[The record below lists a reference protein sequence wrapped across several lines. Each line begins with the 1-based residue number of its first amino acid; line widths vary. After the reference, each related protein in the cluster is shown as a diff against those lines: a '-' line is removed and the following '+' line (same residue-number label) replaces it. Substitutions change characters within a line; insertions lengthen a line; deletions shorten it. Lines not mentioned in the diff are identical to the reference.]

1 MNKFISLVIILIFIF
16 IPINNSYSLENK
28 IILKV
33 NNNIITSVDI
43 LNEIIYLESINAEF
57 KNASSTEAFEISKKS
72 LIKEK
77 IKEIELLKYIEDLK
91 IEEKL
96 YEQIIKDYFG
106 RLGIESV
113 LELEKFFINKGLD
126 PSSIEKKITI
136 EILWNQ
142 LIYTKFHQNVKV
154 DENLIKKDLLIKK
167 KQNEYL
173 LSEITIDIENKDKIN
188 EVNDTINEKG
198 FAQAALLHSD
208 SDTAQK
214 GGELGWVKE
223 TSINKMIKE
232 KLLNL
237 NIGEITKPIRIPS
250 GFIIIQ
256 VKDKRE
262 IDLDVNIDNEIKLI
276 IQKKT
281 NEQLN
286 QLSKIYFNKIKKN
299 IQINEL

>member
-1 MNKFISLVIILIFIF
+1 M
-16 IPINNSYSLENK
+16 
-28 IILKV
+28 
-33 NNNIITSVDI
+33 
-43 LNEIIYLESINAEF
+43 
-57 KNASSTEAFEISKKS
+57 
-72 LIKEK
+72 
-77 IKEIELLKYIEDLK
+77 
-91 IEEKL
+91 
-96 YEQIIKDYFG
+96 
-106 RLGIESV
+106 
-113 LELEKFFINKGLD
+113 
-126 PSSIEKKITI
+126 
-136 EILWNQ
+136 
-142 LIYTKFHQNVKV
+142 

-188 EVNDTINEKG
+188 EINDTISEKG

-223 TSINKMIKE
+223 TSINKIIKE
-232 KLLNL
+232 KLINL

-286 QLSKIYFNKIKKN
+286 QLSKIYFNKIKKYSN
-299 IQINEL
+299 K

>member
-1 MNKFISLVIILIFIF
+1 MNKFISLVVILIFIF
-16 IPINNSYSLENK
+16 IPINISFSLENK

-43 LNEIIYLESINAEF
+43 LNEIIYLESINPEF

-106 RLGIESV
+106 RLGIESI
-113 LELEKFFINKGLD
+113 LELEKFFMDKGLN
-126 PSSIEKKITI
+126 STLIEKKITI

-154 DENLIKKDLLIKK
+154 EENLIKKDLLVKK

-188 EVNDTINEKG
+188 EINDTISEKG

-232 KLLNL
+232 KLINL
-237 NIGEITKPIRIPS
+237 NIEEITKPIRIPS

-276 IQKKT
+276 IKKT

-286 QLSKIYFNKIKKN
+286 QFSKIYFNKIKK
-299 IQINEL
+299 IFK